1 MVLVCMLPMVWMG
14 VRAGFCDFLEVEVG
28 VEGVLT
34 PSPGT
39 RGGASPQGAISKHQ
53 QAAACR
59 SGQRLGLLVGVWAAC
74 RSSYPPPLLSYLARD
89 TSIVVAMRFFFV
101 RCILYLSLTA
111 S

>member
-59 SGQRLGLLVGVWAAC
+59 SGQKLGLLVGVWAAC
-74 RSSYPPPLLSYLARD
+74 RSGHFPPFRPTLYGICGCNEGVFCLLHSSNRTVSVSA
-89 TSIVVAMRFFFV
+89 
-101 RCILYLSLTA
+101 
-111 S
+111 